1 MTAFFFFLMNESTMN
16 AKSLL
21 GSVFLL
27 VAVAF
32 PAIADEYATLR
43 KTIDICAGCHGE
55 KGASTEDAFPILAGQ
70 ELHYLYVQLK
80 DYKSGLRKNAIMA
93 PVVAKRKKTELFA
106 LAKYFSE
113 QKWPRIGF
121 KGDPGRVNNGERVA
135 NTGQCVACHLGS
147 YTGNSRIPR
156 LAGQHPNY
164 LAKTMLDMKTKA
176 RANAA
181 SMSSLMASFSEAD
194 ISDMAEFMGDM

>member
-1 MTAFFFFLMNESTMN
+1 MIVKTLIASCFFLIF
-16 AKSLL
+16 AAL
-21 GSVFLL
+21 
-27 VAVAF
+27 
-32 PAIADEYATLR
+32 PAAADEYAALR
-43 KTIDICAGCHGE
+43 GTIDICAGCHGE
-55 KGASTEDAFPILAGQ
+55 KGASQEDAFPILAGQ

-80 DYKSGLRKNAIMA
+80 DYKSGLRKNEIMA
-93 PVVAKRKKTELFA
+93 PVVKNLKKENLFA

-113 QKWPRIGF
+113 QKWPRIDF
-121 KGDPGRVNNGERVA
+121 KGAPDRTQAGEVA
-135 NTGQCVACHLGS
+135 ASAGQCVACHLGG

-176 RANAA
+176 RSNAA
-181 SMSSLMASFSEAD
+181 AMSSLMASFSEAE